1 MAIPNNIPSNRTFGV
16 EIEFI
21 GITQNKAV
29 EVLVGDGINACLGER
44 RQDSSHSW
52 RIVSDGSLESANG
65 SGECVSPVLRGIE
78 GLLVIEKVLKSL
90 RRAGATVNKSC
101 GLHVHVGARDLN
113 MAECA
118 AVMFSY
124 GANEAHFDSVVQASR
139 RRNTNNFCY
148 SVNYSQENVAF
159 FDNAAR
165 NVNSSRMISEFWRSG
180 RYNKVNLRA
189 LADHGTIEF
198 RQHGGTIDA
207 SKVCNWVCA
216 LLGFVEHTVT
226 KFRAE
231 AINVIAASYPTASS
245 VFQQRGYVPMN
256 YGQQRMA
263 NLLQAE
269 QGNFL
274 TINTLARSARVT
286 DGTASSYMSIIKRWA
301 ISRGG
306 RIERTR
312 NVVNGVRHGYKFRFT
327 MTPVPVVQAPVTPV
341 REGAITMS
349 QLLATTAR
357 TSMTFEAIFG
367 LAGADV
373 LGFFLERKEDL
384 R

>member
-1 MAIPNNIPSNRTFGV
+1 MLDGALARRTNRATQFGALLDSTLDRVGEAIVLFGMTVFFARNLSLAGIIATGMA
-16 EIEFI
+16 
-21 GITQNKAV
+21 
-29 EVLVGDGINACLGER
+29 LVGS
-44 RQDSSHSW
+44 QM
-52 RIVSDGSLESANG
+52 VSY
-65 SGECVSPVLRGIE
+65 I
-78 GLLVIEKVLKSL
+78 
-90 RRAGATVNKSC
+90 RA
-101 GLHVHVGARDLN
+101 
-113 MAECA
+113 
-118 AVMFSY
+118 
-124 GANEAHFDSVVQASR
+124 
-139 RRNTNNFCY
+139 
-148 SVNYSQENVAF
+148 
-159 FDNAAR
+159 
-165 NVNSSRMISEFWRSG
+165 
-180 RYNKVNLRA
+180 
-189 LADHGTIEF
+189 
-198 RQHGGTIDA
+198 
-207 SKVCNWVCA
+207 
-216 LLGFVEHTVT
+216 
-226 KFRAE
+226 RAE